1 MAAWCFIESEECF
14 KLEKDGN
21 NTIQVNGVLDCPIA
35 HESNTTVYPVCDN
48 MLVYCINAPSCSG
61 HNDGI
66 SYTIGEMQR
75 NPYYIHINETV
86 VPPESVSCPK
96 CTVCPTLTQ
105 SMDCPAPTVCPT
117 LTQSMDCPAPTVRP
131 TLMQSM
137 DCPTTVCPTLMQ
149 SMDCPAPT
157 VCPTLTQSMDC
168 PAPTVCPTLMQ
179 SMDCPT
185 TVCPPLTPTPT
196 IYQTPTTACP
206 TPPEFPSPTKYTI
219 ENSTCPFTMTP
230 TNLSRPTIQK
240 LTRLHVGVVLVT
252 LILISLN

>member
-1 MAAWCFIESEECF
+1 MAAWCFIKSDGYI

-21 NTIQVNGVLDCPIA
+21 NIETIQVNGTLDCPIA
-35 HESNTTVYPVCDN
+35 PLCQYNSASLHHYANTTAHPVCDN

-61 HNDGI
+61 HDDGI

-86 VPPESVSCPK
+86 VPPESVPCPK
-96 CTVCPTLTQ
+96 CTACPTLTQ
-105 SMDCPAPTVCPT
+105 SMDCPAPTVCP
-117 LTQSMDCPAPTVRP
+117 S
-131 TLMQSM
+131 
-137 DCPTTVCPTLMQ
+137 
-149 SMDCPAPT
+149 
-157 VCPTLTQSMDC
+157 
-168 PAPTVCPTLMQ
+168 LMQ

-206 TPPEFPSPTKYTI
+206 TPPEFPSPTKYPN
-219 ENSTCPFTMTP
+219 ENSTCPFNMTG
-230 TNLSRPTIQK
+230 NLSRPTIQK
-240 LTRLHVGVVLVT
+240 LTPLHVGVVLVT